1 MRTIYWQPGV
11 ANPSSYRS
19 WRGVGIAAQ
28 PTAGFE
34 DSTIDGNLY
43 VATCTEVAQ
52 ILAEAGGAVELVIDA
67 SAAGSLPGG
76 TNGTAVLTCP
86 LVPPVGAMFSVRGVT
101 PSTIVD
107 LAGFALGPVAALTD
121 LTIKAI
127 TPAAGGLL
135 SLAAAAVLTY
145 VTLALKASSLGPLVQ
160 LGDMTATS
168 VSAVGL
174 SLDNS
179 LASMKAVVK
188 LGSAAGSTH
197 GATLNLSASMG
208 LTVATNA
215 IQSQST
221 ASVLAVSYDSATPAG
236 YVRSNITLTGGTIT
250 ETPLSTA
257 LGSTYAPAVLANW
270 SGTTPTSVANALDRI
285 AAKITPITLEGGIRC

>member
-1 MRTIYWQPGV
+1 
-11 ANPSSYRS
+11 
-19 WRGVGIAAQ
+19 
-28 PTAGFE
+28 
-34 DSTIDGNLY
+34 
-43 VATCTEVAQ
+43 
-52 ILAEAGGAVELVIDA
+52 
-67 SAAGSLPGG
+67 
-76 TNGTAVLTCP
+76 
-86 LVPPVGAMFSVRGVT
+86 MFSVRGVT

-145 VTLALKASSLGPLVQ
+145 VTLALKAGSLGPLVQ

-179 LASMKAVVK
+179 LASTNAVVK

-208 LTVATNA
+208 LTVTTNA

-236 YVRSNITLTGGTIT
+236 YVRSNITLTGGRIT

-270 SGTTPTSVANALDRI
+270 SSIAPTSVANALDRI